1 MTITDQYLEALKQ
14 IEGWV
19 TGGEWALKVAEVYP
33 GLLQKKRYQN
43 SNSNF

>member
-14 IEGWV
+14 TEGWV

-33 GLLQKKRYQN
+33 DLIREGK
-43 SNSNF
+43 